1 MQGRLFA
8 HINSL
13 CAEKHRL
20 PFYKINLRAEDGIP
34 SSSGFV
40 RPCSDTKETL
50 FIPKLTN
57 TYFPMSTTPLVSI
70 RCLVYNHE
78 PYLRQCLEGF
88 VMQKTNF
95 PFEAIVHDDASTD
108 GSAAIIREY
117 AEKYPDII
125 KPIYETENQYSK
137 RDGSIRRI
145 MDEHMRGKYIAMC
158 EGDDYWIDPQKLQK
172 QVELLEANP
181 NVSLCCGGYISKQ
194 KNLPDVMHVYKKGEN
209 GFFRFSLEDWGKIW
223 YTKTLTVLY
232 RSEAAG
238 VYRICAENYSHS
250 RDTHLF
256 YHLLNWGDGLY
267 LSDCLGV
274 YNLHA
279 GGVCS
284 LVSKAQKAKDGYNS
298 YKELFVVNGGEFLR
312 KRYFRSILRRMIH
325 EKATKNLFFE
335 GKGIAY
341 SLGDKCILLFVL
353 LFSPFLRFLLK

>member
-1 MQGRLFA
+1 MQGRPFA

-40 RPCSDTKETL
+40 RPCSDTKDTL
-50 FIPKLTN
+50 FIPKLTY

-172 QVELLEANP
+172 QVDFMEANP
-181 NVSLCCGGYISKQ
+181 EYSMCFHKAKVVS
-194 KNLPDVMHVYKKGEN
+194 DDAKGEDLYN
-209 GFFRFSLEDWGKIW
+209 HLQERDYSANEILKKWSVPTASVLCRKEYWDLRPQDSRFIYGDIVVFLSMATQGKIRC
-223 YTKTLTVLY
+223 LGDEM
-232 RSEAAG
+232 S
-238 VYRICAENYSHS
+238 VYRRTCTGKIYS
-250 RDTHLF
+250 
-256 YHLLNWGDGLY
+256 
-267 LSDCLGV
+267 
-274 YNLHA
+274 
-279 GGVCS
+279 
-284 LVSKAQKAKDGYNS
+284 
-298 YKELFVVNGGEFLR
+298 LR
-312 KRYFRSILRRMIH
+312 KTKSDILYKRTINHYCALKFYFPQEHVLINKIIVKLYALRIRYHILR
-325 EKATKNLFFE
+325 L
-335 GKGIAY
+335 
-341 SLGDKCILLFVL
+341 LGYFG
-353 LFSPFLRFLLK
+353 